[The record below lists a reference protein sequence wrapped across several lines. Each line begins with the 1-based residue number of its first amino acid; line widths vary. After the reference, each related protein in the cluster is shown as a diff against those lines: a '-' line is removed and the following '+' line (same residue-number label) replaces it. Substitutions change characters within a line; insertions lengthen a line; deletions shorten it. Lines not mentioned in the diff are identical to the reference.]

1 MSYFS
6 KWVERKIKKKGITGL
21 VMSVIKIYVK
31 MTPSKNDDVALAKVE
46 AALREFEGI

>member
-6 KWVERKIKKKGITGL
+6 KWVERKIKKRGFTGL
-21 VMSVIKIYVK
+21 VMSVAKIYVK